1 MTTPTTTPRE
11 FATPDF
17 TPEAIVSIV
26 LGVISNLVILFELD
40 LTDAQRGAIS
50 GLVTAVV
57 LAAFLIHSA
66 VIRSGRARGSAL
78 REKGTS
84 EGVAPLR

>member
-1 MTTPTTTPRE
+1 MTTPSTRE

-17 TPEAIVSIV
+17 TPEAIVSLV
-26 LGVISNLVILFELD
+26 VGVIADFVVLFKLD
-40 LTDAQRGAIS
+40 LTDAQQGAIS
-50 GLVTAVV
+50 GLITTIV

-78 REKGTS
+78 RDK
-84 EGVAPLR
+84 